1 MSEEAYPLAWPMG
14 KPRTP
19 YARQRRGAFKQD
31 GKPLTMTGARRRLT
45 EELGRLGARYVILSS
60 NVPVRLDGL
69 PRAGQRKP
77 DDPGVC
83 AYFQLDGKPYAMAC
97 DTFSEVEQN
106 MAAIAGHIDATRT
119 ITRYGVASAAETLQ
133 AFQALPAPGG
143 RHWTAVLGLTKAE
156 ASPDTIK
163 AAHRRLLLDRHPDRG
178 GSDADMAE
186 INAARDQ
193 ALKETNP

>member
-1 MSEEAYPLAWPMG
+1 MSEEAYPLSWPRG

-19 YARQRRGAFKQD
+19 WQKQRRGVFKRD
-31 GKPLTMTGARRRLT
+31 GKPLTMTGARERVT
-45 EELGRLGARYVILSS
+45 DELRKLGARYVVISS

-97 DTFSEVEQN
+97 DTFDQVEQN
-106 MAAIAGHIDATRT
+106 LAAIAGHIDATRT

-143 RHWTAVLGLTKAE
+143 RHWSTVLNLPRDAK
-156 ASPDTIK
+156 PDDVK
-163 AAHRRLLLDRHPDRG
+163 AAHRRLLIDNHPDRG
-178 GSDADMAE
+178 GNESAMAE
-186 INAARDQ
+186 INAARDA
-193 ALKETNP
+193 ALKETT